1 METQQPFQE
10 LRHVP
15 KGQFVQL
22 GEPQLVTWT
31 GGCHHVPT
39 LEQSGASSALGRCH
53 DVDEASLSL
62 GFGSTVSA
70 PKVPRHI
77 AMMDAI
83 VSLCAGVGA

>member
-62 GFGSTVSA
+62 GFRGA
-70 PKVPRHI
+70 QYRHQRCP
-77 AMMDAI
+77 DT
-83 VSLCAGVGA
+83 LP